1 MNTTIGV
8 TLNVIAS
15 FLFAA
20 MFAYTALLTNLNG
33 EEIFGWRMLL
43 TFPCLTLFI
52 ITRGYWGQVVKIYHR
67 LTKSIIFIVTRLF
80 SAAMLSFQLWLFVWA
95 PGNGHGL
102 SVSLGYF
109 IMPLIMVL
117 IGKIAFQD
125 RMTGYQKVAC
135 FFAFLGILYQIGFS
149 ESLAWPT
156 LAVGLGYPVYFWLRR
171 KTDTN
176 NIGSLWVDMVLS
188 LPISIIFIFSGGE
201 ITSDIWANIDTL
213 WLVIGLGILSAS
225 ALTFQALSGPH
236 LNLTLFGLLVYV
248 EPVFLLVV
256 ALILGEKIEAAEWPT
271 YLAIWFSVLL
281 LIVEGI
287 NSLCVNHKFRKEK
300 LRIPRY

>member
-15 FLFAA
+15 FLFAS
-20 MFAYTALLTNLNG
+20 MFAYTSLLTNLNG

-43 TFPCLTLFI
+43 TFPCLTVFI
-52 ITRGYWGQVVKIYHR
+52 ITRGYWGQIVTICQR
-67 LTKSIIFIVTRLF
+67 LTQSIMFVVTRIF

-109 IMPLIMVL
+109 IMPLTMVL

-135 FFAFLGILYQIGFS
+135 FSALLGILYQIGFS
-149 ESLAWPT
+149 ENIAWPT

-176 NIGSLWVDMVLS
+176 NIGGLWVDMVLS
-188 LPISIIFIFSGGE
+188 LPISIIFIYSGGE
-201 ITSDIWANIDTL
+201 ITSDILGNIDTL
-213 WLVIGLGILSAS
+213 WLVIGLGVLSAS

-248 EPVFLLVV
+248 EPALLLVV
-256 ALILGEKIEAAEWPT
+256 ALILGEEIKASEWPT
-271 YLAIWFSVLL
+271 YLAIWFSVFL
-281 LIVEGI
+281 LIVEGVTSLGI
-287 NSLCVNHKFRKEK
+287 NNKFRRRKNMH
-300 LRIPRY
+300 I

>member
-15 FLFAA
+15 FLFAS
-20 MFAYTALLTNLNG
+20 MFAYTSLLTNLNG

-43 TFPCLTLFI
+43 TFPCLTVFI
-52 ITRGYWGQVVKIYHR
+52 IARGYWGQIVTICQR
-67 LTKSIIFIVTRLF
+67 LTQSIMFVVTRIF

-109 IMPLIMVL
+109 IMPLTMVL

-135 FFAFLGILYQIGFS
+135 FSALLGILYQIGFS
-149 ESLAWPT
+149 ENIAWPT

-176 NIGSLWVDMVLS
+176 NIGGLWVDMVLS
-188 LPISIIFIFSGGE
+188 LPISIIFIYSGGE
-201 ITSDIWANIDTL
+201 ITSDILGNIDTL
-213 WLVIGLGILSAS
+213 WLVIGLGVLSAS

-248 EPVFLLVV
+248 EPALLLVV
-256 ALILGEKIEAAEWPT
+256 ALILGEEIKASEWPT
-271 YLAIWFSVLL
+271 YLAIWFSVFL
-281 LIVEGI
+281 LIAEGVTRLGI
-287 NSLCVNHKFRKEK
+287 NNKFRRRKNMH
-300 LRIPRY
+300 I

>member
-20 MFAYTALLTNLNG
+20 MFAYTSLLTNLNG

-43 TFPCLTLFI
+43 TFPCLTVFI
-52 ITRGYWGQVVKIYHR
+52 LARGYWGQISTIFKR
-67 LTKSIIFIVTRLF
+67 LTQSTIFIVTRIL

-109 IMPLIMVL
+109 IMPLTMVL

-125 RMTGYQKVAC
+125 KMTGYQKVAC
-135 FFAFLGILYQIGFS
+135 FFAMLGILYQIGFS
-149 ESLAWPT
+149 ENLAWPT
-156 LAVGLGYPVYFWLRR
+156 LAVGLGYPMYFWLRR

-176 NIGSLWVDMVLS
+176 NIGSLWLDMVLS
-188 LPISIIFIFSGGE
+188 LPISIIFIFVGGE

-213 WLVIGLGILSAS
+213 WLVIGLGVLSAS

-248 EPVFLLVV
+248 EPILLLVV
-256 ALILGEKIEAAEWPT
+256 ALIIGEEIKASEWPT
-271 YLAIWFSVLL
+271 YLAIWFSVFL
-281 LIVEGI
+281 LIAEGV
-287 NSLCVNHKFRKEK
+287 NSLGFNKNFR
-300 LRIPRY
+300 R

>member
-43 TFPCLTLFI
+43 TFPCLTVFI
-52 ITRGYWGQVVKIYHR
+52 LARGYWGQIVTIYQR
-67 LTKSIIFIVTRLF
+67 LTQSIIFIVTRLF

-109 IMPLIMVL
+109 IMPLTMVF

-125 RMTGYQKVAC
+125 RMTGYQKLAC
-135 FFAFLGILYQIGFS
+135 FFAMLGILYQIGFS
-149 ESLAWPT
+149 ENLAWPT

-171 KTDTN
+171 TTDTN

-236 LNLTLFGLLVYV
+236 LNLTLFGLLVYI
-248 EPVFLLVV
+248 EPVFLFVV
-256 ALILGEKIEAAEWPT
+256 SLILGEKIEATEWPT
-271 YLAIWFSVLL
+271 YLAIWLSVFL
-281 LIVEGI
+281 LIVEGV
-287 NSLCVNHKFRKEK
+287 NSLGFNNK
-300 LRIPRY
+300 LRKGKHTHI